1 MSIRRHASFRQQA
14 GATSGTTLSGQD
26 LLQNKRAAAPTGGR
40 DEISQNRSTA
50 EPRAPTDSG
59 LETRN
64 ERLVPGIVREVLRSP
79 GKPLDAATRAF
90 MEPRFGHDFSH
101 VRVHTDAKA
110 AESAQ
115 ALNACAYTVGSAVV
129 FGSGQFAPETS
140 RGRQLIAHELPHT
153 IQQASADIL
162 SISPL
167 TVVPPGHPTEREA
180 DAAAHLVLAG
190 HSAERLFEAKT
201 RARAARTPQ
210 APVLQ
215 FQPEEKSAG
224 ATPKSFR
231 EKLDGFIAR
240 KNALRSQL
248 DLKASS
254 LQFTT
259 TVVGIY
265 SNDAF
270 KQWEPWRKEIMKIGN
285 AASNLK
291 EEIMNAIVDAGLT
304 GKAAE
309 EALSVAES
317 VRFIFIDATRTV
329 VPASTTVTVIQR
341 VDSVTF
347 VTAGVVKGKSLELQ
361 EWLDK
366 IKADYE
372 SASKQ
377 APKGSKPSTSGSQ
390 PPASGD

>member
-140 RGRQLIAHELPHT
+140 RGRQLIAHELSHT
-153 IQQASADIL
+153 IQQASADI
-162 SISPL
+162 
-167 TVVPPGHPTEREA
+167 
-180 DAAAHLVLAG
+180 
-190 HSAERLFEAKT
+190 HSGFEPA
-201 RARAARTPQ
+201 
-210 APVLQ
+210 L
-215 FQPEEKSAG
+215 AG
-224 ATPKSFR
+224 ATGVVSLGHQER
-231 EKLDGFIAR
+231 AAGSGADAVAQAQR
-240 KNALRSQL
+240 DRSV
-248 DLKASS
+248 SY
-254 LQFTT
+254 
-259 TVVGIY
+259 G
-265 SNDAF
+265 
-270 KQWEPWRKEIMKIGN
+270 GN
-285 AASNLK
+285 AA
-291 EEIMNAIVDAGLT
+291 
-304 GKAAE
+304 
-309 EALSVAES
+309 
-317 VRFIFIDATRTV
+317 
-329 VPASTTVTVIQR
+329 
-341 VDSVTF
+341 
-347 VTAGVVKGKSLELQ
+347 
-361 EWLDK
+361 
-366 IKADYE
+366 
-372 SASKQ
+372 
-377 APKGSKPSTSGSQ
+377 
-390 PPASGD
+390 